1 MEVDKSDNLITFDFG
16 ENFTFG
22 SNNSF
27 DQNIANSY
35 SYVTSIR
42 IVMLSVLLAA
52 AVVGNSLA
60 FHKLVTNRS
69 QNSLPGGWFSDSLY
83 LMHKYICFLLSLS
96 KFAKTNKTI
105 IHHLLFLRPFRRGKE
120 QSVTSRSR
128 EFPVPGILLL
138 FGWYRYRK
146 KLVPEKSTGPGAGK
160 N

>member
-69 QNSLPGGWFSDSLY
+69 QNSLPGGWFSDSQY

-120 QSVTSRSR
+120 RGWKQFPTWTSNTNWIQSYFCFLFWSR
-128 EFPVPGILLL
+128 
-138 FGWYRYRK
+138 
-146 KLVPEKSTGPGAGK
+146 K
-160 N
+160 NSKFNIIKEH

>member
-69 QNSLPGGWFSDSLY
+69 QNSLPVG
-83 LMHKYICFLLSLS
+83 
-96 KFAKTNKTI
+96 
-105 IHHLLFLRPFRRGKE
+105 
-120 QSVTSRSR
+120 
-128 EFPVPGILLL
+128 
-138 FGWYRYRK
+138 
-146 KLVPEKSTGPGAGK
+146 
-160 N
+160 

>member
-16 ENFTFG
+16 ENSTFG

-69 QNSLPGGWFSDSLY
+69 QNSLPGGF
-83 LMHKYICFLLSLS
+83 
-96 KFAKTNKTI
+96 TI
-105 IHHLLFLRPFRRGKE
+105 L
-120 QSVTSRSR
+120 T
-128 EFPVPGILLL
+128 
-138 FGWYRYRK
+138 
-146 KLVPEKSTGPGAGK
+146 
-160 N
+160 

>member
-69 QNSLPGGWFSDSLY
+69 QNSLHFQIHNTWCTNIFVSFFLCPNLPKQTKRSSIIYFSCAHLDVGRREVENNFQHGLQSLIGSN
-83 LMHKYICFLLSLS
+83 LI
-96 KFAKTNKTI
+96 FA
-105 IHHLLFLRPFRRGKE
+105 FY
-120 QSVTSRSR
+120 
-128 EFPVPGILLL
+128 
-138 FGWYRYRK
+138 FGAE
-146 KLVPEKSTGPGAGK
+146 KLKV
-160 N
+160 